1 MKIAMTSVFVN
12 DPLKA
17 HTFYTEV
24 LGFTTR
30 MYMPEY
36 YLAIVVSPEEP
47 DGVGLLLEPNHNPIA
62 KTYQEG
68 IYNSNLPCIVFG
80 TNDIQADYERLKQ
93 KGVVFRKEP
102 TKTEWGTET
111 VFEDTFGNLI
121 QLHQVI

>member
-24 LGFTTR
+24 LGFASR

>member
-1 MKIAMTSVFVN
+1 MKIAMTSVFVS
-12 DPLKA
+12 DPMKA

-24 LGFTTR
+24 LGFATR
-30 MYMPEY
+30 LYMPEY
-36 YLAIVVSPEEP
+36 YLAIVVSPEES

-68 IYNSNLPCIVFG
+68 LYNSNLPCIVFG

-102 TKTEWGTET
+102 TKTDWGIET

-121 QLHQVI
+121 QLHQVP